1 MILYKKLFDDFL
13 RKNNIDEP
21 IEFELLNNVELHI
34 LNYHLING
42 LNLKMYTPP
51 QEPRLF

>member
-1 MILYKKLFDDFL
+1 MISYKKLFDDFL
-13 RKNNIDEP
+13 RKNNINEL

-42 LNLKMYTPP
+42 SNLRMYAPP
-51 QEPRLF
+51 PSLA